1 MRSHL
6 KTASL
11 HRVQNVVVLQASG
24 LRASEGFGGGRGG
37 GAGAECMRGGGQW
50 AKRASEGV

>member
-24 LRASEGFGGGRGG
+24 LRASEGFGGGEGGRGG
-37 GAGAECMRGGGQW
+37 G
-50 AKRASEGV
+50 